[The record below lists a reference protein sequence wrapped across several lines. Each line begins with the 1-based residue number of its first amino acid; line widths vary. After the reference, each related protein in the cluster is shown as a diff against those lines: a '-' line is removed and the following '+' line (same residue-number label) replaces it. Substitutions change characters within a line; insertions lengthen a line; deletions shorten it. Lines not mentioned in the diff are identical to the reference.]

1 MSFEEYW
8 KIIGD
13 LDVLSQEA
21 YKLIPKSLSKA
32 TKEKMCERQPREVA
46 EIVQWA
52 IRKINVGSV
61 EKVDDL
67 VNQKL

>member
-32 TKEKMCERQPREVA
+32 TK
-46 EIVQWA
+46 
-52 IRKINVGSV
+52 
-61 EKVDDL
+61 
-67 VNQKL
+67 